1 MDWNAIQQYLPL
13 YQKAAVLT
21 VRLGV
26 AGIIFAIIIGLVCA
40 VIQYDKVPVLR
51 QIARFYIW
59 VIRGTPL
66 LVQLFIIFYG
76 LPSVGIML
84 DAFPAAVIAFA
95 FNEGA
100 YCAETMRGALES
112 VPQGQLEAGYCVGM
126 SWWQIMRRIVL
137 PQALRTAVP
146 ALSNSLIGMIK
157 DTSLASNITVA
168 ELFMA
173 GQRVAARTYIFLP
186 IYCEVAV
193 VYLLFCTVITKLQA
207 LLERQLNARAG
218 LSARTGQA
226 FPQAVALVG
235 QQQHLDRRHMADR
248 VAHQTGRNNARIVE
262 DNAVARFYILEHI
275 MKMAVR
281 HRAVLAVEHHHPG
294 CIALLERMLCDQPFR
309 QIKIKI

>member
-26 AGIIFAIIIGLVCA
+26 AGIIFAIIIGLACA

-51 QIARFYIW
+51 QIVGVYIQLS
-59 VIRGTPL
+59 RNTPL

-76 LPSVGIML
+76 LPSLGIML

-112 VPQGQLEAGYCVGM
+112 VPQGQLEAGSCVGM
-126 SWWQIMRRIVL
+126 TWAQIMRRIVL

-193 VYLLFCTVITKLQA
+193 VYLLFCTVVTKLQS
-207 LLERQLNARAG
+207 LLERQLNAHG
-218 LSARTGQA
+218 FQ
-226 FPQAVALVG
+226 
-235 QQQHLDRRHMADR
+235 
-248 VAHQTGRNNARIVE
+248 
-262 DNAVARFYILEHI
+262 
-275 MKMAVR
+275 
-281 HRAVLAVEHHHPG
+281 
-294 CIALLERMLCDQPFR
+294 
-309 QIKIKI
+309 

>member
-1 MDWNAIQQYLPL
+1 MFEALLSNRTVSVLVEALPRILTAGLTMTIPLTLLSFFFAMIMVRPAVRMAVALVQY
-13 YQKAAVLT
+13 AN
-21 VRLGV
+21 
-26 AGIIFAIIIGLVCA
+26 
-40 VIQYDKVPVLR
+40 VPVLR

-84 DAFPAAVIAFA
+84 NAFPAAVIAFA

-207 LLERQLNARAG
+207 LLERQLNARG
-218 LSARTGQA
+218 FQ
-226 FPQAVALVG
+226 
-235 QQQHLDRRHMADR
+235 
-248 VAHQTGRNNARIVE
+248 
-262 DNAVARFYILEHI
+262 
-275 MKMAVR
+275 
-281 HRAVLAVEHHHPG
+281 
-294 CIALLERMLCDQPFR
+294 
-309 QIKIKI
+309 

>member
-1 MDWNAIQQYLPL
+1 MLDEVESLTGNVRVLGATAYLRRL
-13 YQKAAVLT
+13 YQALDEAGYGDRIMIDKMVGKT
-21 VRLGV
+21 EV
-26 AGIIFAIIIGLVCA
+26 ALYGLAYSIGM
-40 VIQYDKVPVLR
+40 
-51 QIARFYIW
+51 
-59 VIRGTPL
+59 

-112 VPQGQLEAGYCVGM
+112 VPQGQLEAGSCVGM
-126 SWWQIMRRIVL
+126 TWWQIMRRIVL

-193 VYLLFCTVITKLQA
+193 VYLLFCTVITKLQS
-207 LLERQLNARAG
+207 LLERQLNARG
-218 LSARTGQA
+218 FQ
-226 FPQAVALVG
+226 
-235 QQQHLDRRHMADR
+235 
-248 VAHQTGRNNARIVE
+248 
-262 DNAVARFYILEHI
+262 
-275 MKMAVR
+275 
-281 HRAVLAVEHHHPG
+281 
-294 CIALLERMLCDQPFR
+294 
-309 QIKIKI
+309 

>member
-1 MDWNAIQQYLPL
+1 MFEALLTNRTVSVLVEALPRILTAGLTMTIPLTLLSFFFAMIIAVAVALVQY
-13 YQKAAVLT
+13 AN
-21 VRLGV
+21 
-26 AGIIFAIIIGLVCA
+26 
-40 VIQYDKVPVLR
+40 VPVLR

-84 DAFPAAVIAFA
+84 NAFPAAVIAFA

-112 VPQGQLEAGYCVGM
+112 VPQGQLEAGSCVGM
-126 SWWQIMRRIVL
+126 TWWQIMRRIVL

-146 ALSNSLIGMIK
+146 SLSNSLISMIK

-168 ELFMA
+168 ELA

-193 VYLLFCTVITKLQA
+193 VYLLFCTIITKLQA
-207 LLERQLNARAG
+207 LVERQLNAHG
-218 LSARTGQA
+218 FQ
-226 FPQAVALVG
+226 
-235 QQQHLDRRHMADR
+235 
-248 VAHQTGRNNARIVE
+248 
-262 DNAVARFYILEHI
+262 
-275 MKMAVR
+275 
-281 HRAVLAVEHHHPG
+281 
-294 CIALLERMLCDQPFR
+294 
-309 QIKIKI
+309 

>member
-1 MDWNAIQQYLPL
+1 MFEAFLSNRTVSVLAEALPRILTAGLTMTIPLTLVSFFFAMIIAVAVALVQY
-13 YQKAAVLT
+13 AN
-21 VRLGV
+21 
-26 AGIIFAIIIGLVCA
+26 
-40 VIQYDKVPVLR
+40 VPVLR
-51 QIARFYIW
+51 QVARFYIW

-76 LPSVGIML
+76 LPSVGI
-84 DAFPAAVIAFA
+84 
-95 FNEGA
+95 
-100 YCAETMRGALES
+100 
-112 VPQGQLEAGYCVGM
+112 M

-207 LLERQLNARAG
+207 LLEHRLNAHG
-218 LSARTGQA
+218 FQ
-226 FPQAVALVG
+226 
-235 QQQHLDRRHMADR
+235 
-248 VAHQTGRNNARIVE
+248 
-262 DNAVARFYILEHI
+262 
-275 MKMAVR
+275 
-281 HRAVLAVEHHHPG
+281 
-294 CIALLERMLCDQPFR
+294 
-309 QIKIKI
+309 

>member
-1 MDWNAIQQYLPL
+1 MTVILERLTGAFALNCELFFLTLLFSLPL
-13 YQKAAVLT
+13 
-21 VRLGV
+21 
-26 AGIIFAIIIGLVCA
+26 GLVVAFGSMSRCA
-40 VIQYDKVPVLR
+40 PLR
-51 QIARFYIW
+51 GVVKTFVW

-126 SWWQIMRRIVL
+126 SWWQIMRHIVL

-157 DTSLASNITVA
+157 DPSLASNITVA

-193 VYLLFCTVITKLQA
+193 VYLLFCTVITKLQG
-207 LLERQLNARAG
+207 LLERQLNAHG
-218 LSARTGQA
+218 FQ
-226 FPQAVALVG
+226 
-235 QQQHLDRRHMADR
+235 
-248 VAHQTGRNNARIVE
+248 
-262 DNAVARFYILEHI
+262 
-275 MKMAVR
+275 
-281 HRAVLAVEHHHPG
+281 
-294 CIALLERMLCDQPFR
+294 
-309 QIKIKI
+309 

>member
-1 MDWNAIQQYLPL
+1 MFEALLSNRTVSVLVEALPRILTAGLTMTIPLTLVSFFFAMIIAVVVALVQY
-13 YQKAAVLT
+13 AN
-21 VRLGV
+21 
-26 AGIIFAIIIGLVCA
+26 
-40 VIQYDKVPVLR
+40 VPVLR

-76 LPSVGIML
+76 LPSLGIML

-100 YCAETMRGALES
+100 YCAETMRG
-112 VPQGQLEAGYCVGM
+112 
-126 SWWQIMRRIVL
+126 
-137 PQALRTAVP
+137 

-207 LLERQLNARAG
+207 VLEHRLNARG
-218 LSARTGQA
+218 FQ
-226 FPQAVALVG
+226 
-235 QQQHLDRRHMADR
+235 
-248 VAHQTGRNNARIVE
+248 
-262 DNAVARFYILEHI
+262 
-275 MKMAVR
+275 
-281 HRAVLAVEHHHPG
+281 
-294 CIALLERMLCDQPFR
+294 
-309 QIKIKI
+309 

>member
-1 MDWNAIQQYLPL
+1 MFETLLTNRTVSVLWEALPRILTAGLTMTIPLTLISFSLAMVIAVAVALVQY
-13 YQKAAVLT
+13 AN
-21 VRLGV
+21 
-26 AGIIFAIIIGLVCA
+26 
-40 VIQYDKVPVLR
+40 VPVLR

-76 LPSVGIML
+76 LPSLGIML
-84 DAFPAAVIAFA
+84 DAFPAA

-112 VPQGQLEAGYCVGM
+112 VPQGQLEAGSCVGM
-126 SWWQIMRRIVL
+126 TWWQIMRRIVL

-146 ALSNSLIGMIK
+146 SLSNSLISMIK

-193 VYLLFCTVITKLQA
+193 VYLLFCTIITKLQA
-207 LLERQLNARAG
+207 LVERQLNAHG
-218 LSARTGQA
+218 FQ
-226 FPQAVALVG
+226 
-235 QQQHLDRRHMADR
+235 
-248 VAHQTGRNNARIVE
+248 
-262 DNAVARFYILEHI
+262 
-275 MKMAVR
+275 
-281 HRAVLAVEHHHPG
+281 
-294 CIALLERMLCDQPFR
+294 
-309 QIKIKI
+309 

>member
-1 MDWNAIQQYLPL
+1 MFEAYFANRTVSVLVEALPRILTAGLTMTIPLTLVSFFFAMIIAVAVALVQY
-13 YQKAAVLT
+13 AN
-21 VRLGV
+21 
-26 AGIIFAIIIGLVCA
+26 
-40 VIQYDKVPVLR
+40 VPVLR

-146 ALSNSLIGMIK
+146 ALSNSLIGMKPKTPRWRPI
-157 DTSLASNITVA
+157 SRWPSCSWR
-168 ELFMA
+168 

-207 LLERQLNARAG
+207 LLERRLNAHG
-218 LSARTGQA
+218 FQ
-226 FPQAVALVG
+226 
-235 QQQHLDRRHMADR
+235 
-248 VAHQTGRNNARIVE
+248 
-262 DNAVARFYILEHI
+262 
-275 MKMAVR
+275 
-281 HRAVLAVEHHHPG
+281 
-294 CIALLERMLCDQPFR
+294 
-309 QIKIKI
+309 

>member
-26 AGIIFAIIIGLVCA
+26 AGIIFAIIIGLACA

-51 QIARFYIW
+51 KIVGVYIQLS
-59 VIRGTPL
+59 RNTPL

-76 LPSVGIML
+76 LPSLGIML

-112 VPQGQLEAGYCVGM
+112 VPQGQLEAGSCVGM
-126 SWWQIMRRIVL
+126 TWWQIMRRIVL

-193 VYLLFCTVITKLQA
+193 VYLLFCTIITKLQA
-207 LLERQLNARAG
+207 LVERQLNAHG
-218 LSARTGQA
+218 FQ
-226 FPQAVALVG
+226 
-235 QQQHLDRRHMADR
+235 
-248 VAHQTGRNNARIVE
+248 
-262 DNAVARFYILEHI
+262 
-275 MKMAVR
+275 
-281 HRAVLAVEHHHPG
+281 
-294 CIALLERMLCDQPFR
+294 
-309 QIKIKI
+309 

>member
-1 MDWNAIQQYLPL
+1 MFEALLTNRTVSVLWEALPRILTAGLTMTIPLTLISFSLAMVIAVAVALVQY
-13 YQKAAVLT
+13 AN
-21 VRLGV
+21 
-26 AGIIFAIIIGLVCA
+26 
-40 VIQYDKVPVLR
+40 VPVLR

-76 LPSVGIML
+76 LPSLGIML

-112 VPQGQLEAGYCVGM
+112 VPQGQLEAGSCVGM
-126 SWWQIMRRIVL
+126 TWWQIMRRIVL
-137 PQALRTAVP
+137 PQAS
-146 ALSNSLIGMIK
+146 LSNSLISMIK

-193 VYLLFCTVITKLQA
+193 VYLLFCTIITKLQA
-207 LLERQLNARAG
+207 LVERQLNAHG
-218 LSARTGQA
+218 FQ
-226 FPQAVALVG
+226 
-235 QQQHLDRRHMADR
+235 
-248 VAHQTGRNNARIVE
+248 
-262 DNAVARFYILEHI
+262 
-275 MKMAVR
+275 
-281 HRAVLAVEHHHPG
+281 
-294 CIALLERMLCDQPFR
+294 
-309 QIKIKI
+309 

>member
-1 MDWNAIQQYLPL
+1 MNWEVISQYLPL
-13 YQKAAVLT
+13 YQKAMWLT
-21 VRLGV
+21 LRIGWM
-26 AGIIFAIIIGLVCA
+26 GIAFSIIIGLICA
-40 VIQYDKVPVLR
+40 LIVHYKIPVAR
-51 QIARFYIW
+51 QIVKIYIELF
-59 VIRGTPL
+59 RNTPL

-207 LLERQLNARAG
+207 LLERRLNAHG
-218 LSARTGQA
+218 FQ
-226 FPQAVALVG
+226 
-235 QQQHLDRRHMADR
+235 
-248 VAHQTGRNNARIVE
+248 
-262 DNAVARFYILEHI
+262 
-275 MKMAVR
+275 
-281 HRAVLAVEHHHPG
+281 
-294 CIALLERMLCDQPFR
+294 
-309 QIKIKI
+309 